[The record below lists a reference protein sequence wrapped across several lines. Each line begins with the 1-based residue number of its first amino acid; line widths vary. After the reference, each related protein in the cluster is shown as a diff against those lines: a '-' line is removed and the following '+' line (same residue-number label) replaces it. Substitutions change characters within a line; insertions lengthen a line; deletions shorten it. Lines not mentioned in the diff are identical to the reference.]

1 MGLNYMHL
9 IRHRFELLDRSISN
23 QFTRIFPTLA
33 AHGGE
38 VLEPF
43 GLRAWFYGLLRERV
57 GKNDEDK
64 LKLTVCI

>member
-1 MGLNYMHL
+1 MHL
-9 IRHRFELLDRSISN
+9 IRHRLELLDQSISD
-23 QFTRIFPTLA
+23 QFTRISPTLA

-43 GLRAWFYGLLRERV
+43 GLRACFYGLLRERV